1 MTAVS
6 LALIAGTVLSLL
18 FSYVPGFNVLFAG
31 LEGTIKRLIML
42 VILLLVSVVIY
53 GLSCAGWALG
63 GFEVVC
69 DQVGIR
75 ALIEMFII
83 ALIANQSMFL
93 ATPATKKV
101 REAKA

>member
-18 FSYVPGFNVLFAG
+18 FSYVPGMNVWFAG

-42 VILLLVSVVIY
+42 VILLLVSVAIY

-69 DQVGIR
+69 DQAGIR
-75 ALIEMFII
+75 ALI
-83 ALIANQSMFL
+83 L
-93 ATPATKKV
+93 
-101 REAKA
+101 